1 MCRAR
6 QLLMRRALGEALLRC
21 FAMAS
26 PRALR
31 RLEFALS
38 FLLKKTK
45 HSTPN
50 RLSSAPAVAAAP
62 SAAAARAPA
71 AATAV
76 PGVADKAQQQ
86 TVVVYTCRVCETRS
100 ARRVSRQ
107 ALEHG
112 SVLLRCPGCRN
123 VHVIADRL
131 GYFDD
136 ATVDAAALLEARGEK
151 VRRGALA
158 GGSVASA
165 GAAPVEGAGA
175 AGAGDVLELLTAD
188 DLRVLRSS
196 TMGVRLADGEEV
208 GVATMVGDV
217 LEKRE

>member
-1 MCRAR
+1 
-6 QLLMRRALGEALLRC
+6 
-21 FAMAS
+21 
-26 PRALR
+26 
-31 RLEFALS
+31 
-38 FLLKKTK
+38 
-45 HSTPN
+45 
-50 RLSSAPAVAAAP
+50 
-62 SAAAARAPA
+62 
-71 AATAV
+71 V

-151 VRRGALA
+151 VRRGALT
-158 GGSVASA
+158 GGCVAS
-165 GAAPVEGAGA
+165 AAPVEGAGA

-188 DLRVLRSS
+188 DLRVLRSA
-196 TMGVRLADGEEV
+196 TKGVRLADGEEV
-208 GVATMVGDV
+208 AVAAMGRDV
-217 LEKRE
+217 LDKRE